1 MSGSMLSTQLTLQ
14 DDCIRMPTVEL
25 NGVMTG
31 ESGAEAVLQDDQ
43 GTLGNLEL
51 DSGTNGSIFVFTD
64 PTNLATLQVR
74 LVYLFS
80 SVTSDPSDVLVRRY
94 CSNLDGGVAAVIGI
108 LW

>member
-1 MSGSMLSTQLTLQ
+1 MLPVLQIIPGSMLNTQLTIQ

-64 PTNLATLQVR
+64 PTNLAALQV
-74 LVYLFS
+74 LLFIFLLLFCN
-80 SVTSDPSDVLVRRY
+80 P
-94 CSNLDGGVAAVIGI
+94 
-108 LW
+108 